1 MFENRIPTAQN
12 ALISKLSFTMTA
24 IAASVLLLA
33 TSTAAAQIPDVPRPG
48 EYRIIGGYVDAGTYN
63 GWRIFHTACFG
74 CHGMDAT
81 GTKLAPNL
89 VERIKTMTPK
99 SFVIKVLTSYS
110 SVVTAGEPD
119 LAVGPDDLESKIRDL
134 MRRERSSEI
143 RIVMPAWEDSPI
155 VEPHV
160 LDIFAYLLARADR
173 KLGTGRPPVAGLRRS
188 KQE

>member
-1 MFENRIPTAQN
+1 MSENRIPMAQN
-12 ALISKLSFTMTA
+12 VLMSKLSFAMTA
-24 IAASVLLLA
+24 IIASVLLLS
-33 TSTAAAQIPDVPRPG
+33 TSTVAAQVPDIPRPG
-48 EYRIIGGYVDAGTYN
+48 EYRIIGGYVDAGSYN

-99 SFVIKVLTSYS
+99 SFVVKVLTSYS
-110 SVVTAGEPD
+110 SVVTTEETA
-119 LAVGPDDLESKIRDL
+119 LTVGPDALESKIRDL
-134 MRRERSSEI
+134 MRRERSSEV

-160 LDIFAYLLARADR
+160 LDIFAYLLARADG
-173 KLGTGRPPVAGLRRS
+173 KLGTGRPSTAGIRRA